1 MNPPASSPRFRPGQ
15 SVTLAP
21 NSRMGRIAPA
31 VFEIV
36 RIMPAEGRTT
46 EYRLRDTKT
55 GAERIMAE
63 NALIPAAMTQ
73 AGAAAAEL
81 DKLFGPR

>member
-1 MNPPASSPRFRPGQ
+1 
-15 SVTLAP
+15 
-21 NSRMGRIAPA
+21 
-31 VFEIV
+31 
-36 RIMPAEGRTT
+36 MPAEGRTT